1 MKKKTIHQI
10 MTILKPHKVRIILS
24 FLLAFVTVILQLL
37 IPILIGRGVDIL
49 GKDGFKMAELDR
61 LVLVMAAVIF
71 LAALTQWIMGRINNH
86 ITISA
91 SRETRKKLFGKLGN
105 LSIRDIDRMPGG
117 DFVSRIITDVDTLS
131 DGLLMGFTQLFSGI
145 ITILF
150 TLFFMFSVDV
160 KISLV
165 VVLLTPMSILVA
177 GFISRNIF
185 DYFHK
190 QSVLRGSMTDL
201 IDETIGNEKLV
212 QTFSLENRR
221 TEAFSESNRLLTEA
235 SLKATFM
242 SSLVNPSTRFI
253 NNMIYALVAL
263 IGAITV
269 MNTGRLTVG
278 ELTIFLGYAMQYG
291 KPFNEISGVMTEL
304 ENAAASCDRVF
315 QLLEQ
320 KDEEETGEELLSDPK
335 GEVEFK
341 NVYFSYTP
349 EQHLIED
356 FSLKVKPGM
365 RVAIVGPTGCGK
377 STLINLLMRF
387 YDVDQGSILVD
398 GRDIREVT
406 RDSLRR
412 SYGMVLQETW
422 LKCGTVRENICYG
435 GEAADEEVIAAARF
449 THADSFIRRLP
460 KGYDTVITEG
470 GGELSQGQRQ
480 LLCITRVLMT
490 HPAMLIL
497 DEATSSIDTRTEH
510 RVQRA
515 FAKMMQGR
523 TSFVVAHRLSTIRE
537 ADLILVMKDGNIIE
551 QGTHKELLAR
561 GGFYSQ
567 LYRSQFEAAG

>member
-10 MTILKPHKVRIILS
+10 MSILKNQKKKVVLS
-24 FLLAFVTVILQLL
+24 FALAFATVVLQLL

-49 GKDGFKMAELDR
+49 GSGVDVMKRLDR
-61 LVLVMAAVIF
+61 LILFMGGVIL
-71 LAALTQWIMGRINNH
+71 LAALTQWIMGRVNNG
-86 ITISA
+86 ITVGVV
-91 SRETRKKLFGKLGN
+91 RDLRQRLFRKLGR

-131 DGLLMGFTQLFSGI
+131 DGLLMGFTQLFTGV

-150 TLFFMFSVDV
+150 TLCFMFSVDIR
-160 KISLV
+160 ISLIV
-165 VVLLTPMSILVA
+165 VVLTPLSILVA

-185 DYFHK
+185 KYFHK
-190 QSVLRGSMTDL
+190 QSTLRGSMTDL

-212 QTFSLENRR
+212 QTFSLEGKR
-221 TEAFSESNRLLTEA
+221 TEAFQESNRLLTEA
-235 SLKATFM
+235 SLRATFM
-242 SSLVNPSTRFI
+242 SSLVNPSTRFV

-263 IGAITV
+263 VGAITV
-269 MNTGRLTVG
+269 MKTGRLSVG

-315 QLLEQ
+315 QLLET
-320 KDEEETGEELLSDPK
+320 EEEKETGETVLTDPK
-335 GEVEFK
+335 GEVAFE
-341 NVYFSYTP
+341 NVFFSYTP

-356 FSLKVKPGM
+356 FSLSVKPGM

-387 YDVDQGSILVD
+387 YDTDRGEISVD
-398 GRDIREVT
+398 GTAIRSVT

-422 LKCGTVRENICYG
+422 LKCGTVRENICFG
-435 GEAADEEVIAAARF
+435 NEETDEEVIEAAKF
-449 THADSFIRRLP
+449 THAHSFIKRLP
-460 KGYDTVITEG
+460 NGYDTQITEG
-470 GGELSQGQRQ
+470 GGELSQGQKQ

-490 HPAMLIL
+490 HPSMLIL

-551 QGTHKELLAR
+551 QGTHRTLLQQH
-561 GGFYSQ
+561 GFYYD
-567 LYRSQFEAAG
+567 LYHSQFEATV